1 MSTRRLSI
9 WIDLENSP
17 HVLFFE
23 PVIDELRRR
32 GHAVVVTAR
41 RFCNTVPLARA
52 RGISA
57 HAIGRGHDTG
67 RSRAIKRCFHV
78 VRSLQLWR
86 FARAQRFDVAASH
99 GSRTQASAA
108 AKLGIPAWAA
118 MDYEHTYLRDLGGVR
133 CFMVP
138 DIMPVEA
145 FDRAGIPRAVI
156 RRYDGIKEDVYL
168 HGFRPAV
175 DLRRLLR
182 VAEEDLL
189 VVFRP
194 SSENANYGTDSHHA
208 VERHLLRRLAG
219 QERVRM
225 IVLPRTPHQ
234 RRRLRAF
241 ETGDGKLQI
250 SAAALDGP
258 SLIHA
263 SDLVVSGGGTMVR
276 EAAVLGVPAVSCF
289 TGPLGAVDQF
299 LARQERI
306 RLIRRVEDADRV
318 GTLVRNLTPAPR
330 SNGAPLQQVVEAIC
344 TTASLG

>member
-1 MSTRRLSI
+1 MSSRRLSI

-32 GHAVVVTAR
+32 GHEIVVTAR
-41 RFCNTVPLARA
+41 RFCNTLPLAQA
-52 RGISA
+52 RGLNV
-57 HAIGRGHDTG
+57 HAVGRGHDTG
-67 RSRAIKRCFHV
+67 RNGAIKRCFHV

-86 FARAQRFDVAASH
+86 FARAQRFDVAVSH

-108 AKLGIPAWAA
+108 EKLGIPAWAA
-118 MDYEHTYLRDLGGVR
+118 MDYEHAYLRDLGGVR

-175 DLRRLLR
+175 DLRRMLR
-182 VAEEDLL
+182 IGEDDLL

-194 SSENANYGTDSHHA
+194 SSENAHYGTDAGRA

-219 QERVRM
+219 QERVHI
-225 IVLPRTPHQ
+225 IVLPRTAQQ
-234 RRRLRAF
+234 RRRLRAV
-241 ETGDGKLQI
+241 ETGGGTLQI
-250 SAAALDGP
+250 STGALDGP

-263 SDLVVSGGGTMVR
+263 SDLVVSGGGTMAR

-289 TGPLGAVDQF
+289 TGRLGVVDQF
-299 LARQERI
+299 LARQQRI
-306 RLIRRVEDADRV
+306 RLIRKVEDVERV
-318 GTLVRNLTPAPR
+318 GTLVRNLTRTPR